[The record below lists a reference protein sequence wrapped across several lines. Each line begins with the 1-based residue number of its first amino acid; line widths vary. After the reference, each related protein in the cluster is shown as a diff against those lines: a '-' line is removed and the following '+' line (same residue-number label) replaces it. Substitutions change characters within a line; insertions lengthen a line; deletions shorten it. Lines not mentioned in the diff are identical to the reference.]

1 MAFQLPVFLDVA
13 GKRCIVV
20 GGGQVARRKVDS
32 LLECGAAV
40 TVISPAVIPTLLV
53 LAPQRVQIWQR
64 VYRTIDLDG
73 AFLAIAATNDRVV
86 NAQVVADAQA
96 RGVLVGTADG
106 GPGSDFHFGAV
117 VRRED
122 LTVAISSSGRSPAF
136 SRLLSD
142 EIERLLSDELVGLL
156 SVAAE
161 VRREQKDAGEVIQA
175 STWHEALESKT
186 LRELVQR
193 GDVATA
199 RAELR
204 RAVRAE

>member
-40 TVISPAVIPTLLV
+40 TVISLDVVPTLLALSPV
-53 LAPQRVQIWQR
+53 RLNMCQRAYQGD
-64 VYRTIDLDG
+64 DLEG
-73 AFLAIAATNDRVV
+73 AFLAIAATNDRAV
-86 NAQVVADAQA
+86 NARVVADAQA
-96 RGVLVGTADG
+96 RGVLVCTADG

-117 VRRED
+117 VRRDD
-122 LTVAISSSGRSPAF
+122 LTVAVSSGGRSPTF
-136 SRLLSD
+136 SRLLCD
-142 EIERLLSDELVGLL
+142 EIERALSDDLVGLL
-156 SVAAE
+156 TVAAE
-161 VRREQKDAGEVIQA
+161 VRREQQEAGEAIRA
-175 STWHEALESKT
+175 GAWHKALESKI
-186 LRELVQR
+186 LRDLVQR